1 MPANGSRE
9 ALAGCQAARSNPCPG
24 KGPNCFVAPAY
35 ALARFGG
42 LARFAKLAQRAKAGC
57 SSQ

>member
-1 MPANGSRE
+1 VPDSRLRE
-9 ALAGCQAARSNPCPG
+9 AILGPG

-42 LARFAKLAQRAKAGC
+42 LAPLAKLAQRAKARLLVAMTT
-57 SSQ
+57 